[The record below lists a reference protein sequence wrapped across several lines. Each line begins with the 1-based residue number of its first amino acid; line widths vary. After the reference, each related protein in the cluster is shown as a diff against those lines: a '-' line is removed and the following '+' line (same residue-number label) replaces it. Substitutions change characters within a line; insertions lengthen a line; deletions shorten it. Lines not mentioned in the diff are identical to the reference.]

1 MGGRDLVVPV
11 RADEQE
17 VPHIALDHQVLEQ
30 VKRRDI
36 EPLQIVQEQGERM
49 LGPSED
55 SEKPSEHELE
65 AALRV
70 LWRQFRDHGLVAD
83 DDLQVGDEIHH
94 ELAVRSERLMERL
107 SPATQFVVAFGQE
120 RTDQA
125 LKGLRE
131 GRVRNVAFVLVELA
145 RRKQGARRNECLVQL
160 VHDGRF
166 ADPGIARDEHELGRT
181 AVDDAI
187 ERGKQGLDVA
197 CPSVQLLRDQQ
208 PVGYVMFAE
217 RKVVD
222 ASFGVPLGRGS
233 GEDRV
238 PGRLL
243 SGSDPRPSSPAVS

>member
-1 MGGRDLVVPV
+1 
-11 RADEQE
+11 
-17 VPHIALDHQVLEQ
+17 
-30 VKRRDI
+30 
-36 EPLQIVQEQGERM
+36 
-49 LGPSED
+49 
-55 SEKPSEHELE
+55 
-65 AALRV
+65 
-70 LWRQFRDHGLVAD
+70 
-83 DDLQVGDEIHH
+83 
-94 ELAVRSERLMERL
+94 MERL

-131 GRVRNVAFVLVELA
+131 GGVRNVAFVLVELA
-145 RRKQGARRNECLVQL
+145 RRKQGARRNEYLVQL

-187 ERGKQGLDVA
+187 ERGEQGLDVA

-222 ASFGVPLGRGS
+222 ASFGVPLGEAAPKIALQAGRGL
-233 GEDRV
+233 V
-238 PGRLL
+238 PLL
-243 SGSDPRPSSPAVS
+243 GASSRAAS